1 MSGYQ
6 PDPND
11 STKSIPAGLPSAS
24 YSKAVTPAAT
34 VVTKAPN
41 HVIINQTGSYYFAYS
56 CAEDLGAVRDG
67 TISHYWE
74 QAAVYD
80 INNSAG
86 VQFSPTRLDISPCAW
101 SGSDAGAT
109 ATGDVTF
116 VYKGV

>member
-11 STKSIPAGLPSAS
+11 STKSIPVGLPSSSLSRAI
-24 YSKAVTPAAT
+24 TPAET
-34 VVTKAPN
+34 VVVKSAN
-41 HVIINQTGSYYFAYS
+41 HVIINQTGSYSFAYS
-56 CAEDLGAVRDG
+56 CAEELGASRDG
-67 TISHYWE
+67 TIAHYWE

-86 VQFSPTRLDISPCAW
+86 VQFSPTKLDISPCAW
-101 SGSDAGAT
+101 SGSGT
-109 ATGDVTF
+109 MVGATGDVTF